1 MKVKRGFQDFLK
13 EVKKNWVLFL
23 MLVPAIA
30 YFIIFSY
37 VTMPGAYVAFVNYN
51 PNKGIFGRSEERRVG
66 KECM

>member
-1 MKVKRGFQDFLK
+1 MVLKVKRGFQDFLK

-37 VTMPGAYVAFVNYN
+37 VTMPGA
-51 PNKGIFGRSEERRVG
+51 
-66 KECM
+66 